1 MRFLANENFPS
12 AAVTALEAAGHEVV
26 WARIAAP
33 GMTDSDM
40 PPAVPNPADY
50 HTHRCAACDFT
61 PVGVENNK
69 VATEVARE

>member
-12 AAVTALEAAGHEVV
+12 AAVTALEAAGHEVI

-40 PPAVPNPADY
+40 P
-50 HTHRCAACDFT
+50 
-61 PVGVENNK
+61 
-69 VATEVARE
+69 ARSP